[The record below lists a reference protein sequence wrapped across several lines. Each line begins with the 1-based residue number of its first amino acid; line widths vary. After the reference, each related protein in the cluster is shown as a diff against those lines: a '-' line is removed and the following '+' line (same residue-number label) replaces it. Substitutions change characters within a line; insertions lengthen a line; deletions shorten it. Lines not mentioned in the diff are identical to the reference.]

1 VRGKMADRAE
11 PIDDDELLCRR
22 IPVDW
27 HDPSIDDRP
36 SPQAFRP
43 RDYDTSGL
51 SLTREKYHTPE
62 ETAALGSAG
71 KEYYVAIV
79 RAGDLRAKGIRV
91 EPDPAVDDRG
101 HAVLPDLTHVTRKGA
116 AQEGMQVR
124 LAEELCL
131 RVEGPFPGQRVPDE
145 A

>member
-1 VRGKMADRAE
+1 MADRAE
-11 PIDDDELLCRR
+11 PIDDDELLYRR
-22 IPVDW
+22 IPMAW
-27 HDPSIDDRP
+27 HDPSIDERP

-43 RDYDTSGL
+43 RKDDTSGL

-62 ETAALGSAG
+62 EAAALGRAG
-71 KEYYVAIV
+71 NKYYVAIV

-101 HAVLPDLTHVTRKGA
+101 HAVLPDLTHVTRKEPT
-116 AQEGMQVR
+116 QKGMEVR

-131 RVEGPFPGQRVPDE
+131 GVEGPFPGQLVPDE
-145 A
+145 T

>member
-1 VRGKMADRAE
+1 MADGVER
-11 PIDDDELLCRR
+11 IDDDELLCRR
-22 IPVDW
+22 IPVAW
-27 HDPSIDDRP
+27 HDPSINERP

-43 RDYDTSGL
+43 RKDDTSGL

-62 ETAALGSAG
+62 EAAASGRAG
-71 KEYYVAIV
+71 KQYFVALV
-79 RAGDLRAKGIRV
+79 RVGDLRASGIRV
-91 EPDPAVDDRG
+91 EPDPTDEASG
-101 HAVLPDLTHVTRKGA
+101 HVVLPDLTYETRDSPP
-116 AQEGMQVR
+116 QRGMQVR